1 MQRYPDDDVQ
11 FRTDPV
17 NARVDSPLVTLP
29 SGRVVTALPLAD
41 GTAPMLGSVF
51 LRASLTRVD
60 AIAALAL
67 FGLELPT
74 LEIVREI
81 DRAGLW
87 IPPQTLVFDAFDQQH
102 MRSLG
107 YRREHDRR
115 CWGEL
120 AERGVTAP
128 EQLTKSVANFGKL
141 HIAGAAAKNNRL
153 AGWSRLPGGQFIQ
166 AGTNDNHIGEA
177 ASLFDYGTLVVGVV
191 PLAEAA

>member
-1 MQRYPDDDVQ
+1 MRRYQDDDVL
-11 FRTDPV
+11 FRSRPED
-17 NARVDSPLVTLP
+17 ARVDSPMVALP
-29 SGRVVTALPLAD
+29 SGRVVTSLPLAD
-41 GTAPMLGSVF
+41 GIAPMLGSVF

-60 AIAALAL
+60 AIAALAM
-67 FGLELPT
+67 FGLELPD
-74 LEIVREI
+74 LETIREM

-87 IPPQTLVFDAFDQQH
+87 IPPQTLVFDAIDQQR

-128 EQLTKSVANFGKL
+128 DQLTKCVANFGKL
-141 HIAGAAAKNNRL
+141 HIAGAAPGNNRL
-153 AGWSRLPGGQFIQ
+153 AGWSRKQGGEFIQ
-166 AGTNDNHIGEA
+166 KGIADNHKGEA

-191 PLAEAA
+191 PMEMAA

>member
-102 MRSLG
+102 MPFDDDG
-107 YRREHDRR
+107 
-115 CWGEL
+115 
-120 AERGVTAP
+120 
-128 EQLTKSVANFGKL
+128 N
-141 HIAGAAAKNNRL
+141 IAGVAH
-153 AGWSRLPGGQFIQ
+153 LPQRIGGAQDAVFVLGCQSEPQ
-166 AGTNDNHIGEA
+166 AGDFGTVEHGDKRGRTIGYPTANLELDGYLRQIGRA
-177 ASLFDYGTLVVGVV
+177 HV
-191 PLAEAA
+191 